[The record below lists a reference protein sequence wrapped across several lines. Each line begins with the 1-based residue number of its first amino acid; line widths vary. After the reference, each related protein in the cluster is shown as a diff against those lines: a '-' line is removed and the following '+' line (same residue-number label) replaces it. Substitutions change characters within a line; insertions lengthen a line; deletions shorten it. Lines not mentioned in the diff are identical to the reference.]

1 MYNNRF
7 YAEGS
12 TLSNIDIEQA
22 IESGDIFITPYN
34 RLQLQPSGYNLTPT
48 RFFFF
53 DQKETTS
60 SSP

>member
-1 MYNNRF
+1 MTTVYNNRF

-34 RLQLQPSGYNLTPT
+34 RLQL
-48 RFFFF
+48 
-53 DQKETTS
+53 
-60 SSP
+60 